1 MRIGSGLRPVTLV
14 FAVLLFSPM
23 MTLPIVAQQRQARP
37 AGPPQ
42 PTPRRADGTVNL
54 GSTEP
59 NKGFFSGRQH
69 WGYEEVK
76 RSEGRNS
83 LSTVGK
89 GIERISSGHSVQIR
103 SRRILPP
110 TGRAAGDDNAVSL
123 PVHSTAGGEAHSDH
137 IRRRHTHLAQHL
149 YGWKAAS
156 RSRQAQSDLDRP
168 LIQEHIHGHGR
179 SPSTSLGIRTARS
192 WNIF

>member
-1 MRIGSGLRPVTLV
+1 MRIRWGLRPVTLV
-14 FAVLLFSPM
+14 FAMLLFSLM
-23 MTLPIVAQQRQARP
+23 MTLPSATTTGQTRWSCSTHSAASRRNGESRKHRAQQRVFF
-37 AGPPQ
+37 GPS
-42 PTPRRADGTVNL
+42 TL
-54 GSTEP
+54 GLRGS
-59 NKGFFSGRQH
+59 F
-69 WGYEEVK
+69 K

-89 GIERISSGHSVQIR
+89 GIERISPGHSVEIR

-149 YGWKAAS
+149 YGWTAAS
-156 RSRQAQSDLDRP
+156 GRRQAQSDLDRP
-168 LIQEHIHGHGR
+168 FPRTLGR
-179 SPSTSLGIRTARS
+179 
-192 WNIF
+192 